1 MNYVRVLFLAA
12 LLLTA
17 CSTTGSQTG
26 TTSTSVPANAIRVT
40 MAYSPEKEAWLKDRF
55 AAFNATNPKLNGRP
69 IVVSGTNVS
78 SGEARTNIKLGTLKP
93 TVWSPSSSVWLQVL
107 KQETG
112 DQGVAI
118 SDRPLVLTPV
128 VISMW
133 RPMAEAL
140 GWPTKPI
147 GWADLLALTQDPQG
161 WGKYNH
167 PEWGKFTWG
176 HTDPEISTT
185 ALSTVLAEFYAA
197 TGKTRGLTVADVQK
211 AESQKYLRDLG
222 QSIKHYGYNTL
233 VFSDNMKKYG
243 MSYISAFPVEEITLI
258 DFNKSGPQVPLVAI
272 YPKEGTFW
280 HDDPFIVMRDTK
292 PEEQQAAEQLFN
304 FLLTSE
310 SQTAA
315 MQSGFRPASS
325 AVPLAAPLTAA
336 MGVDPQQPRTLLE
349 IPSGDVLV
357 AAKNSWAN
365 NRKRAN
371 IVLLVD
377 TSGSMK
383 GDKIEQAKA
392 GLDLFI
398 SRLLPEDN
406 VSLTTFDSTPRVVV
420 PLAPLTENRVQLQN
434 AVQDLAVN
442 GQTALYD
449 GLLEARKQLETASD
463 QDRNRINA
471 IVLLSDGQDT
481 ANTRTLT
488 DVENDYRESDISIF
502 PVAYGDDADTDA
514 LTKIADFSRT
524 MLIKGGTGDIN
535 VIFQNLSRYF

>member
-1 MNYVRVLFLAA
+1 MKYTRLLFLIA
-12 LLLTA
+12 LILTA
-17 CSTTGSQTG
+17 CTPTGSTTGS
-26 TTSTSVPANAIRVT
+26 STSVPANAIKVT
-40 MAYSPEKEAWLKDRF
+40 LAYSPEKEGWLKDRF
-55 AAFNATNPKLNGRP
+55 AAFEATHPTVNGRP
-69 IVVSGTNVS
+69 IVVEGSNVS
-78 SGEARTNIKLGTLKP
+78 SGDARTKIKQGTLKP

-112 DQGVAI
+112 DQSV
-118 SDRPLVLTPV
+118 SLSNRPLVLTPV

-140 GWPTKPI
+140 GWPKAQI
-147 GWADLLALTQDPQG
+147 GWKELLDLTQDPEG

-167 PEWGKFTWG
+167 PEWGRFSWG

-197 TGKTRGLTVADVQK
+197 TKKTRGLTVADVQNP
-211 AESQKYLRDLG
+211 ESQKFLRDLG

-243 MSYISAFPVEEITLI
+243 MSYISAFPMEEITLI
-258 DFNKSGPQVPLVAI
+258 DLNKSGPATPLVAI
-272 YPKEGTFW
+272 YPREGTFW
-280 HDDPFIVMRDTK
+280 HDDPFIVMRDSK

-304 FLLTSE
+304 FLLTTE

-315 MQSGFRPASS
+315 MQFGFRPASS

-357 AAKNSWAN
+357 AAKNSWAS

-398 SRLLPEDN
+398 SRLQPEDR
-406 VSLTTFDSTPRVVV
+406 VSLTTFDSTPQVIV
-420 PLAPLTENRVQLQN
+420 PMAPLTENRIQLQA
-434 AVQDLAVN
+434 AVQNLAVN

-449 GLLEARKQLETASD
+449 GLMEARKQLAEVSGEERD
-463 QDRNRINA
+463 RINA
-471 IVLLSDGQDT
+471 IILLSDGMDT
-481 ANTRTLT
+481 AQTHTLA

-502 PVAYGDDADTDA
+502 PVAYGDDADADA
-514 LTKIADFSRT
+514 LTKIAEFSRT
-524 MLIKGGTGDIN
+524 MLVKGGTGDIN
-535 VIFQNLSRYF
+535 IIFQNLSRYF